1 MQKAAILFSLSAL
14 YVTLIVLASFFGLV
28 GPL

>member
-1 MQKAAILFSLSAL
+1 MEKAAILFCMASL
-14 YVTLIVLASFFGLV
+14 YVSLILLASFFGLV